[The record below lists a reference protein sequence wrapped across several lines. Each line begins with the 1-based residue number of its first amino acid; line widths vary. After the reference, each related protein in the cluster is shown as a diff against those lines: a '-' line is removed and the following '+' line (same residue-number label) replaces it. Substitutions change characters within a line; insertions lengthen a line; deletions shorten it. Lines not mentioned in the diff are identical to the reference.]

1 MIFGKL
7 IAGLIGLVAGGWVG
21 LIIGLIIGHSF
32 DKGLKKT
39 FLLNSPENIARIQRS
54 FFETTFLLLGHL
66 AKADGRISQQEIDH
80 TESIIGQMRLDHA
93 LREQAIG
100 LFRRGAAA
108 DFQLEATLTAFNQ
121 VCGSQRQ
128 LQQTLLSFLIS
139 LALADNHQL
148 EQSESIALQRI
159 AELMGFS
166 AAQLAQLLR
175 MMQAQ
180 DRFHSGHPSGQSL
193 LNEVDEAYLA
203 LGVNS
208 QCSDQELKRAY
219 RKLMSQHHPDK
230 LIAKGVPDSMLK
242 LATEKSQE
250 IQAAYEVA
258 RKHRARK
265 DR

>member
-7 IAGLIGLVAGGWVG
+7 VAGLIGLVTAGWVG
-21 LIIGLIIGHSF
+21 LIIGVVIGHSF

-39 FLLNSPENIARIQRS
+39 FQLNSPENIARIQQS

-93 LREQAIG
+93 LREQAIA

-108 DFQLEATLTAFNQ
+108 DFQLEATLTTFNQ
-121 VCGSQRQ
+121 VCGSQPLLR
-128 LQQTLLSFLIS
+128 QTLLSFLIS
-139 LALADNHQL
+139 LALADNHEL
-148 EQSESIALQRI
+148 EHSESIALQRI
-159 AELMGFS
+159 AQLMGFS
-166 AAQLAQLLR
+166 AAQLAQLLQ

-180 DRFHSGHPSGQSL
+180 ERFHSGQSSSPSL
-193 LNEVDEAYLA
+193 RDEVDEAYLA
-203 LGVNS
+203 LGLDP

-230 LIAKGVPDSMLK
+230 LIAKGVPDSMLR

-250 IQAAYEVA
+250 IQAAYEVV
-258 RKHRARK
+258 RKHRTQKSR
-265 DR
+265 